1 MDDRAHRVDLWCVA
15 DHLRANP
22 NFMAGWCAARLMLC
36 KPPRPDQHDHDLAA
50 IAGAI
55 GADPARLAAA
65 MTQAAL
71 VGSLLRAADTLHR
84 W

>member
-1 MDDRAHRVDLWCVA
+1 MDDRAHRVDLWCVV
-15 DHLRANP
+15 DRLRANP

-36 KPPRPDQHDHDLAA
+36 KLPRPDQRDHDLAA
-50 IAGAI
+50 FAGAV
-55 GADPARLAAA
+55 GVDLERLAAA

-71 VGSLLRAADTLHR
+71 VGSLLRAVDTLHR